1 MTSQQ
6 PAAPQMLM
14 TLQEAIHEL
23 TQPGAEFEVKTEVIR
38 GIETRVWGGCASS
51 LREVLERHRDL
62 PRDFLVYIDEH
73 GRDHRL
79 TYPEHYR
86 ACCRL
91 AHALVHE
98 FGVRKGDRIA
108 LAARNLPEWSVV
120 FWAVTGIGAIIVPLN
135 AWWTGPE
142 MVYGLNDS
150 GSKMIFADRER
161 LERLMPHRGEIEGL
175 ETMVGLRCGAES
187 LETEHTD
194 ETVADA
200 DVVRCEVVIAG
211 APETVSFPDV
221 ELHPDDDA
229 SIFYTSGTTGF
240 PKGALGT
247 HRNACSNL
255 RATEYLKRRGEVRTG
270 LVAPPIED
278 LDAPQPATLLSVP
291 MFHVTG
297 CQSTLLPALGGG
309 SKLVI
314 TYKFDPAQTVE
325 LIEKEQISGFG
336 GVPTLVW
343 KVLEA
348 PNFRDHDLSCVVRV
362 AYGGAP
368 AAPELVRRIQE
379 EFPQAAP
386 SNGYGL
392 TETSAITSSNS
403 GPEYVAKPDSAGLPM
418 PPCSVKVCD
427 EDGNELPTGEVGE
440 LWIHGPNVIK
450 GYWNKPEATDETFV
464 GGWLKSGDLARLDDE
479 GFITICDRAKDMVI
493 RGGENV
499 YCTEVE
505 AVLHEHADVLA
516 AAVYG
521 VADRV
526 LGEEVAAT
534 LQVRRG
540 SDAAPGELRAF
551 ALERLAGFKVPVEW
565 ELSEEPL
572 PLNANGKVLKRD
584 LRERA
589 EARRAG

>member
-1 MTSQQ
+1 MTTQDPTPPST
-6 PAAPQMLM
+6 PQMLM

-23 TQPGAEFEVKTEVIR
+23 TKPGAEFEVGTEVIR
-38 GIETRVWGGCASS
+38 GIETNVWGGCASS
-51 LREVLERHRDL
+51 LREVLERHKDL
-62 PRDFLVYIDEH
+62 ARDFLVYVDEH
-73 GRDHRL
+73 GKDHRL

-91 AHALVHE
+91 AHALVHD

-120 FWAVTGIGAIIVPLN
+120 FWAATGIGAIIVPLN

-150 GSKMIFADRER
+150 GSRMLFADGER
-161 LERLMPHRGEIEGL
+161 LERILPHRSEVAGIETL
-175 ETMVGLRCGAES
+175 VGLRLGPDADALS
-187 LETEHTD
+187 LEQ
-194 ETVADA
+194 VLA
-200 DVVRCEVVIAG
+200 DV
-211 APETVSFPDV
+211 PEDVPFPDV
-221 ELHPDDDA
+221 DLDPDDDA
-229 SIFYTSGTTGF
+229 TIFYTSGTTGF

-247 HRNACSNL
+247 HRNVCSNL
-255 RATEYLKRRGEVRTG
+255 RAAEFLKRRGEVRTG
-270 LVAPPIED
+270 VVAPPIED
-278 LDAPQPATLLSVP
+278 PEAPQPATLLSVP

-297 CQSTLLPALGGG
+297 CHSTLVPALGGG

-314 TYKFDPAQTVE
+314 TYKFDAAQTVE
-325 LIEKEQISGFG
+325 LIEQEKVSGFG

-348 PNFRDHDLSCVVRV
+348 PNFRDHDLSSVIRV

-392 TETSAITSSNS
+392 TETSAITSSNA

-427 EDGNELPTGEVGE
+427 EQGNELATGEIGE

-450 GYWNKPEATDETFV
+450 GYWNKPEATAETFV
-464 GGWLKSGDLARLDDE
+464 EGWLKSGDLARLDEE

-493 RGGENV
+493 RAGENV
-499 YCTEVE
+499 YCSEVE
-505 AVLHEHADVLA
+505 AALHEHPDVLA

-534 LQVRRG
+534 LQMRSGAEVQ
-540 SDAAPGELRAF
+540 PEQLRAF

-565 ELSEEPL
+565 DLSTEPL
-572 PLNANGKVLKRD
+572 PLNANGKILKRD
-584 LRERA
+584 LREKA
-589 EARRAG
+589 EARRGS

>member
-1 MTSQQ
+1 MSTQES
-6 PAAPQMLM
+6 AAPPAPSMLM
-14 TLQEAIHEL
+14 SLQEAIHEL
-23 TQPGAEFEVKTEVIR
+23 TRPGAEFEVGTETIR
-38 GIETRVWGGCASS
+38 GVETRVWGGCASS
-51 LREVLERHRDL
+51 LREVLERHKDL
-62 PRDFLVYIDEH
+62 ARDFLVYVDEH
-73 GRDHRL
+73 GEDHRL

-91 AHALVHE
+91 ADSLVRD
-98 FGVRKGDRIA
+98 FGIRKGDRIA

-120 FWAVTGIGAIIVPLN
+120 FWAVTGIGAIVVPLN

-150 GSKMIFADRER
+150 GSRMLFADSER
-161 LERLMPHRGEIEGL
+161 LERLQPHRGEVEGVEKL
-175 ETMVGLRCGAES
+175 VGLRVARDPAGSGAS
-187 LETEHTD
+187 DVLRLEELIGAAAED
-194 ETVADA
+194 VAFP
-200 DVVRCEVVIAG
+200 EVA
-211 APETVSFPDV
+211 
-221 ELHPDDDA
+221 LHPDDDA
-229 SIFYTSGTTGF
+229 TIFYTSGTTGF

-247 HRNACSNL
+247 HRNVCSNL
-255 RATEYLKRRGEVRTG
+255 RAAEFLKRRGEVRTG
-270 LVAPPIED
+270 IVAAPIED
-278 LDAPQPATLLSVP
+278 LESPQPATLLSVP

-297 CQSTLLPALGGG
+297 CHSTLVPALGGG

-314 TYKFDPAQTVE
+314 TYKFDAAQTVE
-325 LIEKEQISGFG
+325 LIEREKVSGFG

-348 PNFRDHDLSCVVRV
+348 PNFRDHDLSSVVRV

-392 TETSAITSSNS
+392 TETSAITSTNA
-403 GPEYVAKPDSAGLPM
+403 GPEYVAKPDSAGLPV

-427 EDGNELPTGEVGE
+427 EAGTELPTGAIGE

-450 GYWNKPEATDETFV
+450 GYWNKPEATAETFV
-464 GGWLKSGDLARLDDE
+464 DGWLRSGDLARLDDE

-499 YCTEVE
+499 YCSEVE
-505 AVLHEHADVLA
+505 AALHEHPQVLA

-526 LGEEVAAT
+526 LGEEVAVT
-534 LQVRRG
+534 LQMRRG
-540 SDAAPGELRAF
+540 ASVEAAELRAF

-565 ELSEEPL
+565 ELGTEPL
-572 PLNANGKVLKRD
+572 PLNANGKIIKRE
-584 LRERA
+584 LREAA